1 MNEKFYKY
9 LISKGYNETG
19 AAECIKRI
27 ERGIA
32 DREDKYELEK
42 YKNQCRK
49 EIKNE

>member
-9 LISKGYNETG
+9 LIKKGYNKTG

-27 ERGIA
+27 EKGTA

-42 YKNQCRK
+42 FKNQYRK